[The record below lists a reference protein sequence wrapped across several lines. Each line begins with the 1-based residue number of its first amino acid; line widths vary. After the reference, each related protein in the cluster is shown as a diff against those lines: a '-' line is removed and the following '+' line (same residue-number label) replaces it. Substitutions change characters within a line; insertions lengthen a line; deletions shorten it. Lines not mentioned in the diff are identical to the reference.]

1 MNDAVARVVAAWR
14 RSMSWL
20 AAAWRG
26 ELGKG
31 GVPYAAW
38 ADGWQ
43 ARARAHARLA
53 VDCMR
58 ADILIEYT
66 PGHRVV
72 VDGKI
77 GDMASESIL
86 TIVDGQEHSFRCR
99 PVTLDWKDKD
109 AIAWRYDL

>member
-1 MNDAVARVVAAWR
+1 MTDPTTRIRSAWQ
-14 RSMSWL
+14 RSMAWL

-26 ELGKG
+26 EIG
-31 GVPYAAW
+31 GEFMR
-38 ADGWQ
+38 
-43 ARARAHARLA
+43 ARTARERAHARLA

-86 TIVDGQEHSFRCR
+86 TVVDGQEHSFRCR
-99 PVTLDWKDKD
+99 PVTLDWKGKD